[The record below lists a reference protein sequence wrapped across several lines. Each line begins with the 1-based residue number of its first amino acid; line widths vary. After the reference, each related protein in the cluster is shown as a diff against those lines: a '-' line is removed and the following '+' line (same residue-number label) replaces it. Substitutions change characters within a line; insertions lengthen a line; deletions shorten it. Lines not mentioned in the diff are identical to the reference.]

1 MFSSSQGSIIM
12 ADAATVA
19 IAAAIT
25 LVVFLVKC
33 NVRLYMGRG
42 DLMEGDTFVYTG
54 WLAHLQ
60 TLLMKCTLLSDC
72 SFPSL
77 LLLHDIVILLN
88 RLTGWVGRRS
98 PWRIFAFY
106 AARLVS

>member
-1 MFSSSQGSIIM
+1 M

-25 LVVFLVKC
+25 LIVFLVKC
-33 NVRLYMGRG
+33 NVCLYMGRRK
-42 DLMEGDTFVYTG
+42 LLEGKTFVYTG
-54 WLAHLQ
+54 WLADLQ
-60 TLLMKCTLLSDC
+60 TLLMKCTLLTDC

-77 LLLHDIVILLN
+77 LLLHDIVMLLN
-88 RLTGWVGRRS
+88 RLTGSVGRCGR
-98 PWRIFAFY
+98 WRIFAFY